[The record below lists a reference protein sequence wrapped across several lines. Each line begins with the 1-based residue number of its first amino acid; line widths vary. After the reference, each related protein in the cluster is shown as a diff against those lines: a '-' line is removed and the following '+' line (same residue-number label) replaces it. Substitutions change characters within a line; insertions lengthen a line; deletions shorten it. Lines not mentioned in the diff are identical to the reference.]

1 MFILPNLLVN
11 TLDYNLTGKKDTD
24 FENSTSGY
32 LLKMRP
38 DEINMIKE
46 KTIEYINGI
55 GKSV

>member
-1 MFILPNLLVN
+1 VFILPNLLVN